1 MANLLLINILP
12 KHVAVTSTKLQ
23 NTIKKLHNTGSSIA
37 LIKKALFVHVLPVF
51 EKVKGQFL
59 NEENRAKS
67 SENILKSH
75 LTKHIKDL
83 YNFSTICCDL
93 RTSLFSEIGHVF
105 GKANI
110 FIITKSLAKHHYLS
124 FKTKNKLTNLIRSKK
139 QVVIKHYSVPIINL
153 FKYVLSNKEE
163 QQLKLNLKHSFVD
176 KNKIVKR
183 LLAANME

>member
-1 MANLLLINILP
+1 MENLLLLNILL

-23 NTIKKLHNTGSSIA
+23 NTVKKLRSTVSSIA

-83 YNFSTICCDL
+83 
-93 RTSLFSEIGHVF
+93 
-105 GKANI
+105 
-110 FIITKSLAKHHYLS
+110 
-124 FKTKNKLTNLIRSKK
+124 
-139 QVVIKHYSVPIINL
+139 
-153 FKYVLSNKEE
+153 
-163 QQLKLNLKHSFVD
+163 
-176 KNKIVKR
+176 
-183 LLAANME
+183 